1 MSARRSSSGDAP
13 LLAWGDALRA
23 ARRTRRLRLA
33 TFGIGA
39 GVLALAGT
47 IVAPPAPRLLW
58 NASASAPVGLYR
70 VAPGTP
76 AVVGDMVVAR
86 VPLPW
91 RRLAAVRGYL
101 PQNVPLIKRVAAGS
115 GSEICASGAMIL
127 VDGRV
132 VARRLRRDGQGRAM
146 PWWSGC
152 MRLSGGQQL
161 LLMDAPGSFDGRYF
175 GVTEGADIVG
185 RAVLLWQR

>member
-1 MSARRSSSGDAP
+1 MLG
-13 LLAWGDALRA
+13 
-23 ARRTRRLRLA
+23 
-33 TFGIGA
+33 FGA
-39 GVLALAGT
+39 GVLALSGT

-58 NASASAPVGLYR
+58 NASASAPIGLYR

-76 AVVGDMVVAR
+76 AGVGDMVVAR

-101 PQNVPLIKRVAAGS
+101 PHNVPLIKRVAAGS
-115 GSEICASGAMIL
+115 GSEVCASGAVIL

-132 VARRLRRDGQGRAM
+132 VARRLRRDGQGRALL
-146 PWWSGC
+146 WWSGC
-152 MRLSGGQQL
+152 VRLSGRQQL

-175 GVTEGADIVG
+175 GITEGGDIVG